1 MVLESFMTWRYCSA
15 LACSVASVVSNS
27 RRLHRLWVTRLL
39 CPSDS
44 PGKNA
49 EIPWRKKFS
58 RGPSQPM
65 SLASPALQAD
75 SLPTEPTGKE
85 VVHLPF
91 FLLLSIICI
100 SSFSVFIEYECREI
114 FVFWLKS
121 LRGDSHKWHYSV
133 KKNKTL
139 VKFIM
144 PVTKVFLKR

>member
-1 MVLESFMTWRYCSA
+1 MVLESFITWRYCSA

-27 RRLHRLWVTRLL
+27 RRPHRLWFTRLL
-39 CPSDS
+39 CPLDS

-49 EIPWRKKFS
+49 EILQGTFPTHVSCISCIAGRFFTHWANWEGGS
-58 RGPSQPM
+58 
-65 SLASPALQAD
+65 AL
-75 SLPTEPTGKE
+75 TY
-85 VVHLPF
+85 
-91 FLLLSIICI
+91 FLLLNIISI
-100 SSFSVFIEYECREI
+100 SSFSFFIEYECREI
-114 FVFWLKS
+114 FVFWPKS